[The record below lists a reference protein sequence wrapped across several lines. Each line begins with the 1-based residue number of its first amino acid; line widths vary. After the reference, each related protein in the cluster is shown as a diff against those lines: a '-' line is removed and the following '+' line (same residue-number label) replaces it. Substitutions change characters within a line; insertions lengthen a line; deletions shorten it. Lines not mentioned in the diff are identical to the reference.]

1 MDFDLIIIGGPTASG
16 KSALALELARLYNG
30 EIINCDSMQL
40 YKTLDIGTAKP
51 TAAERAE
58 IPHHLLDIYD
68 ISERSD
74 VYKFRRMALDCIAE
88 ILSRKKLPVL
98 VGGSGFYL
106 KALTDGLDDLPGDIE
121 LRKKLDLEFDGDE
134 NFDKLRAVM
143 AQKDPAALEKFNNH
157 QRKLI
162 RALEVF
168 ELTGKSILELQK
180 NTPEPFPY
188 KYKFITIL
196 PDRELLKQ
204 KIRLRAGIMLDQGWI
219 NEADNAIKNGLLN
232 TPTAHQALG
241 YAEIGKFI
249 NGDFTRE
256 QLIESISTKTWQFAR
271 RQYTWFRHQHPESI
285 IISTPEDMDFIRKIP
300 DDNQQEK
307 NL

>member
-1 MDFDLIIIGGPTASG
+1 MNYDLIIIGGPTASG
-16 KSALALELARLYNG
+16 KSALALDIARKNNG

-40 YKTLDIGTAKP
+40 YKGLDIGTAKP

-58 IPHHLLDIYD
+58 IPHHLLDVYEIT
-68 ISERSD
+68 ERSD
-74 VYKFRRMALDCIAE
+74 VYKFRQMALDCIAD
-88 ILSRKKLPVL
+88 ILERKKLPVL

-106 KALTDGLDDLPGDIE
+106 KALTQGLDDLPGDVE

-134 NFDKLRAVM
+134 NFEKLRSVM
-143 AQKDPAALEKFNNH
+143 TEKDSAALEKFYNH

-180 NTPEPFPY
+180 NSPAAFPY
-188 KYKFITIL
+188 KYKFITLL
-196 PDRELLKQ
+196 PDREYLK
-204 KIRLRAGIMLDQGWI
+204 KRIRKRAEIMLEQGWI
-219 NEADNAIKNGLLN
+219 TEAKNALADGLLN

-241 YAEIGKFI
+241 YAEIGEFLANKI
-249 NGDFTRE
+249 SRIE
-256 QLIESISTKTWQFAR
+256 LIERISTKTWQFAR

-285 IISTPEDMDFIRKIP
+285 ILSDASAFSAEKI
-300 DDNQQEK
+300 
-307 NL
+307 